1 MTLRR
6 HSQIM
11 GLVQGVLWLVV
22 GLVLAGV
29 LMFPNFAQE
38 GRISAAAAVLFIG
51 LASWFAGVI
60 AVVTAVN
67 TTRKDFHDGK
77 IQLTPEELAQG
88 SRLARPRRPMW
99 LIPMVGVSL
108 QWLVPTALVAGM
120 GWLLFPEGM
129 PNRVF
134 IPTTALVLALHGA
147 LAAWWTSSREL
158 LKYAAHAAEEPTPFR
173 WYVLREHISGNSLI
187 NLTINP
193 LMGYVMY
200 HAGPKHPSDWTDLK
214 TLALDLLVMSV
225 MVAVLVPPGADM
237 QAAADLHERRTPG
250 PKRDSKNHPG
260 LVARNLVYL
269 AVAAAAGLLCWAAFA
284 GLGLDSFSLSQVMAL
299 KGVESALVAAV
310 VAGLAARWSA
320 AKTLAVLGPPLAGA
334 KAE

>member
-1 MTLRR
+1 MTLKR

-22 GLVLAGV
+22 GLVLAAA

-38 GRISAAAAVLFIG
+38 GRISAEAAVLFIG

-67 TTRKDFHDGK
+67 TTRKDYHDGK
-77 IQLTPEELAQG
+77 IQLAPEELAKG
-88 SRLARPRRPMW
+88 SKLARPRRPMW
-99 LIPMVGVSL
+99 FIPMLGVSL
-108 QWLVPTALVAGM
+108 QWLVPALVAAGI

-134 IPTTALVLALHGA
+134 ILTTALILAAHGA
-147 LAAWWTSSREL
+147 IAAWWTSGREL
-158 LKYAAHAAEEPTPFR
+158 LKYAAHPPEEATAFR
-173 WYVLREHISGNSLI
+173 WYVLREHVSGNSLI

-200 HAGPKHPSDWTDLK
+200 HAGPKHPSAWTDLK

-225 MVAVLVPPGADM
+225 MVAVLVPPGADL
-237 QAAADLHERRTPG
+237 QAAADIHEKRTPG
-250 PKRDSKNHPG
+250 PKRNSKAHPG
-260 LVARNLVYL
+260 LVARNLTYL
-269 AVAAAAGLLCWAAFA
+269 ALAAAAGLLCWAVFF
-284 GLGLDSFSLSQVMAL
+284 GLGLDSFSLPQVMAL
-299 KGVESALVAAV
+299 KGLVSALVAAV
-310 VAGLAARWSA
+310 VAGLAAFWSA
-320 AKTLAVLGPPLAGA
+320 AKTRAGGGSA
-334 KAE
+334 SIFN